1 MRHYI
6 LVDRTGQSANIST
19 ALTDALWRVGRG
31 KSGKYTVNPDKSLV
45 ITNVKTYLIS
55 LMGLTQVRTLDQ
67 YGPQATILT
76 GELAKIDGIPV
87 IVSESMLLAGDDGFL
102 VETEASNDEGT
113 IIVANRDMW
122 KVGFRRQL
130 LIEIDRDIRKRIYV
144 MVVSFRIAIAA
155 QDHGD
160 STTRGKDHT
169 SGIHGITY
177 A

>member
-1 MRHYI
+1 
-6 LVDRTGQSANIST
+6 
-19 ALTDALWRVGRG
+19 
-31 KSGKYTVNPDKSLV
+31 
-45 ITNVKTYLIS
+45 
-55 LMGLTQVRTLDQ
+55 MGLTQVRTLDQ

-87 IVSESMLLAGDDGFL
+87 IVSESMLLAGDDGFR

-155 QDHGD
+155 QDQGD
-160 STTRGKDHT
+160 STTRAKDHT